1 MTKKNS
7 GFIRYGFYL
16 SLILIWEIICRL
28 RIWPPYLFP
37 SPWNVAQ
44 SLGGGFMDRT
54 LLIGAAVSLKR
65 ILIGYFISLVIGIGL
80 GLVVARFKLL
90 EETVGSLIGVLQ
102 VLPSI
107 CWLPLAILWFGLNE
121 WAIQFVVVMGAFLS
135 IAIATDGGI
144 KNIPP
149 LYVRA
154 ARTMGIKGFDLYR
167 RVILPAALPS
177 IMTGMKLGWSFAW
190 RSLMAG
196 ELLFVSLGLGQLLQT
211 GREMNDMAQVMAAM
225 LMIMGVGLFFDHL
238 IFAPI
243 QNHLYRQWGTLQR

>member
-1 MTKKNS
+1 MPKN
-7 GFIRYGFYL
+7 GAWLRRIVFYL
-16 SLILIWEIICRL
+16 LLVGIWEIVYRL
-28 RIWPPYLFP
+28 GVWPPYLFP
-37 SPWNVAQ
+37 SPAEVAR
-44 SLGGGFMDRT
+44 SLWAGLTDRT
-54 LLIGAAVSLKR
+54 FLIGAWVSLRR
-65 ILIGYFISLVIGIGL
+65 IFIGYSISLAIGVAL
-80 GLVVARFKLL
+80 GLFVARFKLL

-121 WAIQFVVVMGAFLS
+121 WAIQFVIVMGAFLS
-135 IAIATDGGI
+135 IAIATDAGI

-154 ARTMGIKGFDLYR
+154 ARTMGVRKWDLYG

-177 IMTGMKLGWSFAW
+177 ILTGMKLGWSFAW

-211 GREMNDMAQVMAAM
+211 GRELNDMSQVMAVM
-225 LMIMGVGLFFDHL
+225 LLIMGVGLFFDHL

-243 QNHLYRQWGTLQR
+243 QNHLRRQWGTK

>member
-1 MTKKNS
+1 MGVT
-7 GFIRYGFYL
+7 
-16 SLILIWEIICRL
+16 
-28 RIWPPYLFP
+28 
-37 SPWNVAQ
+37 
-44 SLGGGFMDRT
+44 
-54 LLIGAAVSLKR
+54 
-65 ILIGYFISLVIGIGL
+65 L
-80 GLVVARFKLL
+80 GLVIARFKLL

-135 IAIATDGGI
+135 IAIATDAGI

-149 LYVRA
+149 LYIRA
-154 ARTMGIKGFDLYR
+154 AKTMGVKKLDLYL

-177 IMTGMKLGWSFAW
+177 ILTGMKLGWSFAW

-211 GREMNDMAQVMAAM
+211 GRELNDMSQVMAVM
-225 LMIMGVGLFFDHL
+225 LMIMGVGLCFDHL
-238 IFAPI
+238 FFAPI
-243 QNHLYRQWGTLQR
+243 QNHLRRQWGTKL